1 MALSQLTEEI
11 FHPGPGIPGLIQALA
26 EEGVIGISSL
36 TTNSTLQE
44 LAYAD
49 YAVILQFQVS
59 LGMEHLV
66 LRIIK
71 DSAEILHKISKFDQ
85 MLGIS
90 KQDTSNFTGGQHP
103 EKNISENK

>member
-1 MALSQLTEEI
+1 MGLSQLTEKI
-11 FHPGPGIPGLIQALA
+11 FHPGPGVPSFIQTLA

-36 TTNSTLQE
+36 TTNSTLQK
-44 LAYAD
+44 LTYLYYIA
-49 YAVILQFQVS
+49 ILKFQVS
-59 LGMEHLV
+59 LGMEYLV
-66 LRIIK
+66 LSIIK
-71 DSAEILHKISKFDQ
+71 NSVEILHKISKFDQ

>member
-1 MALSQLTEEI
+1 MGLPQLTEEI
-11 FHPGPGIPGLIQALA
+11 FHPGPSIPGLIQALA

-36 TTNSTLQE
+36 ATNSALQK
-44 LAYAD
+44 LPYPYDAA
-49 YAVILQFQVS
+49 ILKFQVS

-85 MLGIS
+85 MLRIS
-90 KQDTSNFTGGQHP
+90 KQHGSNFTGGQHP